1 MHECVHVGV
10 PLYDRVAIVYKNR
23 KKKSTPLGVLFNLKY
38 SLLIARTIENA
49 YPTLNVSV
57 LCLLVRFWFH
67 TYLAPSTLLL
77 LRSIDIYARRFQQAR
92 KYGQAP
98 ARRTLYILG
107 FCRKFHFLY
116 KKIFLPYLYPSHQAA
131 LK

>member
-23 KKKSTPLGVLFNLKY
+23 KKKSTPKGVLFNLKY
-38 SLLIARTIENA
+38 SLLIAQTIGNA

-67 TYLAPSTLLL
+67 TYLAPSYNG
-77 LRSIDIYARRFQQAR
+77 RRDREQKSSISKR
-92 KYGQAP
+92 
-98 ARRTLYILG
+98 RRTLYGRAEIG
-107 FCRKFHFLY
+107 DRK
-116 KKIFLPYLYPSHQAA
+116 
-131 LK
+131 